1 MKKAVNLPVE
11 YILVLQ
17 EINDDEHENVA
28 NLSHS
33 LRISYKRMLH
43 IIREL
48 QHKGLIQF
56 SDYMS
61 VKLSRKGDRLLKQL
75 WPSSPK
81 AAIY

>member
-1 MKKAVNLPVE
+1 MKKAINLSTE

-17 EINDDEHENVA
+17 EINDDEYENVA
-28 NLSHS
+28 NLSYG

-48 QHKGLIQF
+48 QHKGLVQF

-61 VKLSRKGDRLLKQL
+61 VKLSRKGHRLIKEL
-75 WPSSPK
+75 WPDLK
-81 AAIY
+81 TVAY